1 MYVKNGIILAD
12 IANLEDD
19 MQSSWYSPEKIIY
32 GVILEDFIE
41 AKALKKLRHPSKS
54 RILQPYL
61 EGIGDNDDEREQ
73 I

>member
-41 AKALKKLRHPSKS
+41 AKALKKLK
-54 RILQPYL
+54 QK
-61 EGIGDNDDEREQ
+61 
-73 I
+73 